1 METRSIP
8 GKNYIILGIV
18 VLATFALLY
27 YFVSFYN
34 KQKDYENS
42 IHTRMQFLSEVKENE
57 IQNYILDNHDVI
69 IYLSDSTD
77 DTFSDFEIQLKSLMK
92 DQNLTKNVVYMDVYK
107 ISSEENLKNI
117 LKLDTLIYP
126 NVVIVTDEMGTSV
139 LYKENQEKNP
149 KEIVYYIQNYLEK
162 E

>member
-8 GKNYIILGIV
+8 CKNYIILGIV

-42 IHTRMQFLSEVKENE
+42 VHTRMQFLSEVKENE

-77 DTFSDFEIQLKSLMK
+77 DTYADFENKLKNLMK
-92 DQNLTKNVVYMDVYK
+92 DKNLTKNVVYMDVHK
-107 ISSEENLKNI
+107 ISSQESLKNI
-117 LKLDTLIYP
+117 LKLDIITYP
-126 NVVIVTDEMGTSV
+126 NVVIVSDEMETSV
-139 LYKENQEKNP
+139 LYGESQDKDP
-149 KEIVYYIQNYLEK
+149 KEIIYYIEKHLE
-162 E
+162 EE

>member
-8 GKNYIILGIV
+8 CKNYIILGIV
-18 VLATFALLY
+18 ALATFALLY

-42 IHTRMQFLSEVKENE
+42 VHTRMQFLSEVKENE

-77 DTFSDFEIQLKSLMK
+77 DTYADFENKLKNLMK
-92 DQNLTKNVVYMDVYK
+92 DKNLTKNVVYMDVHK
-107 ISSEENLKNI
+107 ISTKENLKNI
-117 LKLDTLIYP
+117 LKLDIITYP
-126 NVVIVTDEMGTSV
+126 NVVIVSDEMGTSV
-139 LYKENQEKNP
+139 LYGESQDKDP
-149 KEIVYYIQNYLEK
+149 KEIIYYIEKHLE
-162 E
+162 EE

>member
-18 VLATFALLY
+18 VLATYALLY

-77 DTFSDFEIQLKSLMK
+77 DTYADFENQLKILMK
-92 DQNLTKNVVYMDVYK
+92 DRNLTKNVVYMDVHK
-107 ISSEENLKNI
+107 ISSKENLKKV
-117 LKLDTLIYP
+117 LKWDVITYP
-126 NVVIVTDEMGTSV
+126 NVIIVSDEMETSV
-139 LYKENQEKNP
+139 LYEENQDKNP
-149 KEIVYYIQNYLEK
+149 KEIIYYIENHLE
-162 E
+162 EE